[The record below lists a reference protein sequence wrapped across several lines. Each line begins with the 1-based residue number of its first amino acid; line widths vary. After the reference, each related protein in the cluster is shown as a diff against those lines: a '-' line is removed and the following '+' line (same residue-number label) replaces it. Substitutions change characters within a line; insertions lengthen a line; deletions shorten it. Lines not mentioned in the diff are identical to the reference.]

1 MLKVEHMYSGYGDLK
16 IIKDVTFNV
25 NNDESVVILGLN
37 GAGKTTLLKSIA
49 GFVKIFSG
57 KIFFDDKDITNLDA
71 YKRSKFGIT
80 MIMEQAIFPDLTV
93 KENMEIAYSKNAKSN
108 FNKEL
113 VDALNSFPELKT
125 FLNIKAQALSGG
137 QRKMLSMAMAL
148 LAKPKL
154 LILDEP
160 SSGLSPLMVSRIV
173 KYAALLKEK
182 GITMLI
188 AEQNPSFID
197 IADRVIVL
205 ESGAIKLMGT
215 TSEIAN
221 NNEVKKTF
229 FQVT

>member
-1 MLKVEHMYSGYGDLK
+1 
-16 IIKDVTFNV
+16 
-25 NNDESVVILGLN
+25 
-37 GAGKTTLLKSIA
+37 
-49 GFVKIFSG
+49 
-57 KIFFDDKDITNLDA
+57 
-71 YKRSKFGIT
+71 